1 MRNATLMQLFIS
13 FFALTSCWIFYHCYV
28 GLTTFASFLEI
39 CCWSFVV
46 LEKIEQ
52 SKILSF
58 FEISWCNYTTW
69 SLPYK
74 FHYHCFNI
82 LLWSYLGLGKSIS
95 FHVHRSGVK
104 NSEKSPAL
112 IVWSVSAFPKLTESN
127 AIRLNYW
134 RNYSSWKVLK
144 TQPGFLYIQQY
155 FYNGMQTN
163 VFLFF
168 FKQRCQCPMRIN
180 SIERVKPKKTK
191 KNLSRSIYM

>member
-1 MRNATLMQLFIS
+1 M
-13 FFALTSCWIFYHCYV
+13 
-28 GLTTFASFLEI
+28 SFLEI

-134 RNYSSWKVLK
+134 RNYSSWKVK

-168 FKQRCQCPMRIN
+168 FLNNDASVPCELIQ
-180 SIERVKPKKTK
+180 
-191 KNLSRSIYM
+191 

>member
-1 MRNATLMQLFIS
+1 MLN
-13 FFALTSCWIFYHCYV
+13 
-28 GLTTFASFLEI
+28 FLSLL
-39 CCWSFVV
+39 CWSDYFCV
-46 LEKIEQ
+46 
-52 SKILSF
+52 
-58 FEISWCNYTTW
+58 ISWDLLLIFCRFRKKVSNPEFWVFLRYHDVITTW

-127 AIRLNYW
+127 AIRLDYW

-163 VFLFF
+163 AFLFF
-168 FKQRCQCPMRIN
+168 F
-180 SIERVKPKKTK
+180 
-191 KNLSRSIYM
+191 